1 MRRVIMKCVI
11 CGIQIDSVDEAI
23 DNGWIPS
30 VWEGDHEQE
39 GPFCASCSEA
49 LMQLDENGEF
59 ELKQEYRGKIN
70 YKEGDFFGE
79 ETQEH
84 KSIGIILGYCDN

>member
-1 MRRVIMKCVI
+1 MDPFCW
-11 CGIQIDSVDEAI
+11 G
-23 DNGWIPS
+23 G
-30 VWEGDHEQE
+30 GDHEQE

-59 ELKQEYRGKIN
+59 ELKQEYRGKITYN
-70 YKEGDFFGE
+70 EGVFFGE

-84 KSIGIILGYCDN
+84 KSIGIIHRVNTGLPLYNML

>member
-1 MRRVIMKCVI
+1 MKCAI

-23 DNGWIPS
+23 DNGSIPS

-49 LMQLDENGEF
+49 LMQLDKNGEF
-59 ELKQEYRGKIN
+59 ELKQEYGGKIA
-70 YKEGDFFGE
+70 YKEGDFFAE
-79 ETQEH
+79 EPHEH
-84 KSIGIILGYCDN
+84 KSIGIIVGYCEN